1 MTKEKKVKDIISKQF
16 EVKKFLSAMYRD
28 NGIDFTKEKIR
39 ILEADGDYKKVSFF
53 DDIDDLVSF
62 ATHKKRLY
70 NNTYFTLSSVDVD
83 AENGQAENLAYRYC
97 IALDFDKKDFEAG
110 FNFNNVLDRLN
121 NIGFWYHA
129 AIDSGNGYHVYF
141 FIEKTNDLKKVSD
154 VTKALAGLL
163 GADTKATLDTQI
175 LRLPYTWNV
184 KDPKKKKEV
193 RIIKM
198 FDRTTIKRYN
208 IDKLYNRF
216 CSDFREDSNNK
227 IFVAGNYPPCVEKA
241 LNNGSKVGQ
250 RNKDLFNIVIALKQR
265 GRSVSRINSI
275 VARWNSLNEEAL
287 QLEQLYKD
295 VERIY
300 NNYNGYICNACNEEN
315 KNDCRSYVVS
325 DFDLEQYEQPIITIQ
340 KKVGREARD
349 SKRKGVRTMNGNEL
363 FIYNVLVNNAGF
375 EVLNIDLIME
385 RITDRKTKK
394 CALSKKT
401 ILNTL
406 KSLEEKGYITINKG
420 NTRQGIRDTYVL
432 NKAKLNADNSFK
444 ITYFINILV
453 IKGEISTT
461 ELKVYTRMRYLH
473 NEEVKAGRAK
483 GNIFTIT
490 LDDLAK
496 SLEDDK
502 ANVSRY
508 VTKLYESMVLDRR
521 AIQCQDNPG
530 QFYYEYK
537 LNM

>member
-1 MTKEKKVKDIISKQF
+1 MLTSEVIAKQF
-16 EVKKFLSAMYRD
+16 KLKKFLMAMYKD
-28 NGIDFTKEKIR
+28 AGIDFTKEKIR
-39 ILEADGDYKKVSFF
+39 VFESNGEYNKVTFF
-53 DDIDDLVSF
+53 NDIDDLVSF
-62 ATHKKRLY
+62 STKKQRIY
-70 NNTYFTLSSVDVD
+70 KNTYFTLSSVDTN
-83 AENGQAENLAYRYC
+83 AENGQAESLVYRYC
-97 IALDFDKKDFEAG
+97 LGFDFDKKDFGEG
-110 FNFNNVLDRLN
+110 FNYQSILDKLN
-121 NIGFWYHA
+121 NLGLWGHC
-129 AIDSGNGYHVYF
+129 AIDSGNGYHVYM
-141 FIEKTNDLKKVSD
+141 FIERTNDLKKVED
-154 VTKALAGLL
+154 VQIVLAKLL
-163 GADTKATLDTQI
+163 GADLNATKTTQI

-184 KDPKKKKEV
+184 KDKRKEV
-193 RIIKM
+193 KIIHM
-198 FDRTTIKRYN
+198 FERNTIKRYN

-216 CSDFREDSNNK
+216 CSSFREDSNNK
-227 IFVAGNYPPCVEKA
+227 ILVNGNFPPCVEKA